1 MNSQKILLS
10 MLLAVSIGCLPL
22 IAVAKGEKANDDEYY
37 IFEDNPGVVLEVL
50 LNDNYNEPAIIKIAG
65 VTVTIDG
72 IDYPNSS
79 ESRPSTIIDPFGQA
93 VTLPNG
99 TVIANPDGTVT
110 YKPKP
115 NFKGWDHFH
124 YTFKDDKNK
133 TKEGRV
139 DIRVRGVND
148 APVVT
153 GQNHTMD
160 AHDVLTVSAA
170 NGLLSTAYDV
180 DQDELTLMS
189 YELIGLL
196 EGNDLGLSL
205 SQLQGCGLK
214 KDIGDEVNDTEN
226 SGLEEVL
233 QVVGLIKEQIKF
245 TVEEQDH
252 RDGRQDTGHTT
263 ENQAATE
270 GAGKNEEVAKPRTDA
285 TAGCNQQAQANNVD
299 DDDNK

>member
-124 YTFKDDKNK
+124 YTFKDDKKK
-133 TKEGRV
+133 TKEGRGGYQGK
-139 DIRVRGVND
+139 RWSTTRRWSR
-148 APVVT
+148 ARTTPWMP
-153 GQNHTMD
+153 TMF
-160 AHDVLTVSAA
+160 
-170 NGLLSTAYDV
+170 LLSV
-180 DQDELTLMS
+180 
-189 YELIGLL
+189 
-196 EGNDLGLSL
+196 
-205 SQLQGCGLK
+205 
-214 KDIGDEVNDTEN
+214 
-226 SGLEEVL
+226 
-233 QVVGLIKEQIKF
+233 
-245 TVEEQDH
+245 
-252 RDGRQDTGHTT
+252 
-263 ENQAATE
+263 
-270 GAGKNEEVAKPRTDA
+270 PRTA
-285 TAGCNQQAQANNVD
+285 C
-299 DDDNK
+299 